1 MTSPATRL
9 KNQAS
14 ATKRAAT
21 VLRNTALDNPLT
33 DQERATLNSA
43 ASILEALSTR
53 TATAARAKAQE
64 EAAYEKAHRAALSK
78 LQAHL
83 KTLPMQTTGDKVRA
97 ALMTPFQHGTK
108 FLINALK
115 QPTLRELNWE
125 LDYYAE
131 NGHDECARSHAYH
144 IAKGRYD
151 LSAAI
156 NQIDAKAAELSAS
169 ADALFLAQ
177 QFVDAIDKLKTAAH
191 REAA

>member
-1 MTSPATRL
+1 MTFSFSKYFLRYTSIL
-9 KNQAS
+9 FFFTNS
-14 ATKRAAT
+14 ATT
-21 VLRNTALDNPLT
+21 YLSTNLNTLSLHDALP
-33 DQERATLNSA
+33 
-43 ASILEALSTR
+43 IFLEALGTR
-53 TATAARAKAQE
+53 TASAARAKAQE

-78 LQAHL
+78 LQAYL
-83 KTLPMQTTGDKVRA
+83 KTLPMKTTGDKVRA
-97 ALMTPFQHGTK
+97 ALMTPYQHEQK

-144 IAKGRYD
+144 IAKGNYD